1 MGGIRTFVL
10 AVFGALTLIVPVAYA
25 FGVDTGVVQATVTAN
40 DAACITVP
48 SLAIQYGSAVFSTSG
63 TPVNKTG
70 SVTVTSCSGSP
81 QNILARG
88 SDAAQEGGGATWV
101 LGTVTC
107 PTPKD
112 VFSHFVNEV
121 QMTTPG
127 NTSISMSTASLGQT
141 VSPSTRLTMP
151 CTGSGGA
158 GALMTT
164 TLVFTAV
171 VP

>member
-1 MGGIRTFVL
+1 MGKRFFLI
-10 AVFGALTLIVPVAYA
+10 AVFGVLTLILPVAYA
-25 FGVDTGVVQATVTAN
+25 FGVDIGVVDASVTAN
-40 DAACITVP
+40 DAACITIGSP
-48 SLAIQYGSAVFSTSG
+48 AILYGSAVFSTSV

-88 SDAAQEGGGATWV
+88 SNATQSGGGATWT
-101 LGTVTC
+101 LGAVTC

-121 QMTTPG
+121 RMTTPG
-127 NTSISMSTASLGQT
+127 NTSISMSTTSLGQT

-151 CTGSGGA
+151 CTGSVGA
-158 GALMTT
+158 GILMTT
-164 TLVFTAV
+164 TLVFTATA
-171 VP
+171 P